1 MGNMRDVQKVAGL
14 SLLIVLL
21 SFLVGFLLGIDAG
34 GLLPL
39 ALYLTG
45 LLLGSLF
52 VAFVAFRLG
61 VGPRELTKT
70 ALIAVPV
77 VLAAVLALIR
87 FAASFVEAPASGP
100 TEGDGFM
107 IVLLFLLLPAVLLGL
122 LGSLFELSLWRRN
135 GNLSA

>member
-1 MGNMRDVQKVAGL
+1 MRDVLKVTEL
-14 SLLIVLL
+14 SFLIVLL
-21 SFLVGFLLGIDAG
+21 SFLAGFLLGIDAR

-61 VGPRELTKT
+61 VKPRELAKT
-70 ALIAVPV
+70 SLIAVPV
-77 VLAAVLALIR
+77 VLAALLVLIR
-87 FAASFVEAPASGP
+87 FVASFIEAPASGP
-100 TEGDGFM
+100 TDGDGFM
-107 IVLLFLLLPAVLLGL
+107 IVLLFLLLPAILLGL
-122 LGSLFELSLWRRN
+122 LGSLFELSLWGRD

>member
-1 MGNMRDVQKVAGL
+1 MRDVQKVAGL

>member
-1 MGNMRDVQKVAGL
+1 MRNIGEVSGL

-21 SFLVGFLLGIDAG
+21 SFLAGFLLGIDAR

-61 VGPRELTKT
+61 VGPRELAKT
-70 ALIAVPV
+70 SLIAVPV
-77 VLAAVLALIR
+77 VLAALLALIR
-87 FAASFVEAPASGP
+87 FVASFVEAPASGP
-100 TEGDGFM
+100 TDGDGFM
-107 IVLLFLLLPAVLLGL
+107 IVLLFLLLPAILLGL
-122 LGSLFELSLWRRN
+122 LGSLFELSLWRRG
-135 GNLSA
+135 GNLSV

>member
-1 MGNMRDVQKVAGL
+1 MRDVQKVAGL

-21 SFLVGFLLGIDAG
+21 SFLAGFLLGIDAG

-70 ALIAVPV
+70 ALMAVPV
-77 VLAAVLALIR
+77 VLAAVLGLIWIV
-87 FAASFVEAPASGP
+87 ASLFEAPASGP

-122 LGSLFELSLWRRN
+122 LGSLFELSLWRRD

>member
-1 MGNMRDVQKVAGL
+1 MRDVQKVAGL

-21 SFLVGFLLGIDAG
+21 SFLAGFLLGIDAG

-45 LLLGSLF
+45 LLLGALF
-52 VAFVAFRLG
+52 VGFVAFRLG

-70 ALIAVPV
+70 ALMAVPV

-87 FAASFVEAPASGP
+87 FVASFVEAPASGP

-135 GNLSA
+135 GNLSV